1 MTDILRKTSTVKAGT
16 TVDTDPTQP
25 IVRLRNL
32 VKRFRRADGTVA
44 NAIDGV
50 TLDVMPGEF
59 VVLLGP
65 SGCGKTTLLRTIAG
79 LERADEGEIDI
90 HGRTVFSAT
99 RKVELPPERRNLS
112 MIFQSYAL
120 WPHLTVFDNVAYP
133 LRNRRRGLSRAQ
145 IAEKVE
151 HVLGLVG
158 VSELR
163 KQYPGQMS
171 GGQQQRVALA
181 RALVD
186 GGDLVLF
193 DEPLSN
199 VDAKVRESLRR
210 ELLEMQ
216 RRLGFAAVYVTH
228 DQSEAMELAHRVA
241 VMGAGKVRQLG
252 APEDVYLRPTS
263 RYVANFVGT
272 TNELPATVRNVEGGR
287 LVVDTAAGQITGVAA
302 SENLKIGG
310 SAVASF
316 RPEYCTVGGPSADA
330 NVWPGIVESVL
341 FLGPSTET
349 VVRLGGTDLR
359 VRSVALGHA
368 AHKRGEDVSVH
379 VAADRMRVLPAED
392 AVGEDA

>member
-1 MTDILRKTSTVKAGT
+1 MVTDTARAASPQP
-16 TVDTDPTQP
+16 DTRPVAP
-25 IVRLRNL
+25 AEPVVRLRDL
-32 VKRFRRADGTVA
+32 AKRFRRADGTIA

-79 LERADEGEIDI
+79 LERGDEGEIDI

-99 RKVELPPERRNLS
+99 GKVDRPPERRNLS

-120 WPHLTVFDNVAYP
+120 WPHLTAFDNIAFP
-133 LRNRRRGLSRAQ
+133 LRSRRMGLSKAE

-151 HVLGLVG
+151 RVLELVG
-158 VSELR
+158 VPELR
-163 KQYPGQMS
+163 GQYPGQMS

-210 ELLEMQ
+210 ELLDMQ
-216 RRLGFAAVYVTH
+216 RRLGFAAIYVTH
-228 DQSEAMELAHRVA
+228 DQTEAMELAHRVA
-241 VMGAGKVRQLG
+241 VMGQGKVRQLG
-252 APEDVYLRPTS
+252 APADIYLRPTS

-272 TNELPATVRNVEGGR
+272 TNELDATVRSVAGDR
-287 LVVDTAAGQITGVAA
+287 VTLDTPAGQVEGVAA
-302 SENLKIGG
+302 AEVGVG
-310 SAVASF
+310 DTVVASF
-316 RPEYCTVGGPSADA
+316 RPENATIGSAETGG
-330 NVWPGIVESVL
+330 NVWPGFVERVL
-341 FLGPSTET
+341 FLGSTTET
-349 VVRLGGTDLR
+349 VVRLGGTEQR
-359 VRSVALGHA
+359 VRSVALGEVPHQV
-368 AHKRGEDVSVH
+368 GEDVSVH
-379 VAADRMRVLPAED
+379 VAADRVRVLPHESQKPGGSA
-392 AVGEDA
+392 

>member
-1 MTDILRKTSTVKAGT
+1 MTDILRQTSSVKAAT
-16 TVDTDPTQP
+16 TVEMDPTQP
-25 IVRLRNL
+25 VVRLRNL
-32 VKRFRRADGTVA
+32 VKRFRRGDGTVA

-99 RKVELPPERRNLS
+99 RNVELPPERRNLS

-133 LRNRRRGLSRAQ
+133 LRNRRRGLSKAQ
-145 IAEKVE
+145 IAERVD

-241 VMGAGKVRQLG
+241 VMGAGKVSQLG

-272 TNELPATVRNVEGGR
+272 TNEIPATVRSVDGGR

-302 SENLKIGG
+302 SDKLEIGG

-316 RPEYCTVGGPSADA
+316 RPEYCTIGGPNPDA

-349 VVRLGGTDLR
+349 VVRLGGTELR
-359 VRSVALGHA
+359 VRSVTLGHA
-368 AHKRGEDVSVH
+368 DHKVGEDVSVH
-379 VAADRMRVLPAED
+379 VAAERMRVLPTED
-392 AVGEDA
+392 AVGATE